1 MSFVLAV
8 TWVAR
13 PGEESRIEDILRTMV
28 PLSRAEKGCLQY
40 IAHRSS
46 EDPRRFFLYEMYR
59 DEAAFS
65 EHNESDHFKRLVLGE
80 ALPRLES
87 RERIH
92 YERLE

>member
-13 PGEESRIEDILRTMV
+13 PGEEAAVESILRRLG
-28 PLSRAEKGCLQY
+28 PLARAEPGCRQFDTN
-40 IAHRSS
+40 RSAD
-46 EDPRRFFLYEMYR
+46 DPRRFLLYEVYE

-65 EHNESDHFKRLVLGE
+65 EHNDSEHFKRYVLGE

-87 RERIH
+87 RERTY
-92 YERLE
+92 YEALE

>member
-13 PGEESRIEDILRTMV
+13 PGEEERIEEILRTLV
-28 PLSRAEKGCLQY
+28 PLSRAERGCLQY
-40 IAHRSS
+40 NAHRSS
-46 EDPRRFFLYEMYR
+46 EDPRRFFLYEIYK
-59 DEAAFS
+59 DEAAFT
-65 EHNESDHFKRLVLGE
+65 EHNESDHFKRFVLGE

-92 YERLE
+92 YQRLE

>member
-13 PGEESRIEDILRTMV
+13 PGEEAAVESILRTLA
-28 PLSRAEKGCLQY
+28 PLARAERGCRQFD
-40 IAHRSS
+40 ANRSTD
-46 EDPRRFFLYEMYR
+46 DPRRFLLYEVYE

-65 EHNESDHFKRLVLGE
+65 EHNDSDHFKRYVLGE

-87 RERIH
+87 RERAH
-92 YERLE
+92 YEALE

>member
-13 PGEESRIEDILRTMV
+13 PGEEERIEEILRTMV
-28 PLSRAEKGCLQY
+28 PLSRAERGCLQY
-40 IAHRSS
+40 NAHRSS
-46 EDPRRFFLYEMYR
+46 EDPRRFFLYEIYK
-59 DEAAFS
+59 DEAAFT
-65 EHNESDHFKRLVLGE
+65 EHNESDHFKRFVLRE

>member
-13 PGEESRIEDILRTMV
+13 PGEEKRVEEILRMMV
-28 PLSRAEKGCLQY
+28 PLSRAERGCLQY
-40 IAHRSS
+40 NAHRSS
-46 EDPRRFFLYEMYR
+46 EDPRRFFLYEIYR
-59 DEAAFS
+59 DEAAFT
-65 EHNESDHFKRLVLGE
+65 EHNESDHFKRFVLGE

-92 YERLE
+92 YERLK

>member
-13 PGEESRIEDILRTMV
+13 PGEEARIEDILRTV
-28 PLSRAEKGCLQY
+28 APLSRAERGCLQY
-40 IAHRSS
+40 IAHRST
-46 EDPRRFFLYEMYR
+46 EDPRRFFLYEVYK
-59 DEAAFS
+59 DEAAFT
-65 EHNESDHFKRLVLGE
+65 EHSESDHFKRYVLGE

-87 RERIH
+87 RERVF

>member
-13 PGEESRIEDILRTMV
+13 PGEEERIEEILRAMV
-28 PLSRAEKGCLQY
+28 PLSRAERGCLQY
-40 IAHRSS
+40 NAHRSS
-46 EDPRRFFLYEMYR
+46 EDPRRFFLYEIYK
-59 DEAAFS
+59 DEAAFT
-65 EHNESDHFKRLVLGE
+65 EHNESDHFKRYVLGE

-87 RERIH
+87 RERVY